1 MRGVCTL
8 LHTFY
13 NAQQTL
19 NIDGERM
26 PAAAATADAFVGVR
40 IPRTM
45 KENVAAVADRAGLN
59 ISDLLRMFLKRVDDD
74 GRLPF
79 DPFEERT
86 PNAKTLA
93 AMREA
98 EEIKHARFSDPEEMF
113 RELDKA
119 ALAYKQAHEAAA

>member
-1 MRGVCTL
+1 
-8 LHTFY
+8 
-13 NAQQTL
+13 
-19 NIDGERM
+19 M
-26 PAAAATADAFVGVR
+26 PAAATADAFVGVR

-79 DPFEERT
+79 DPFEERI

-93 AMREA
+93 AIQELESRANEP
-98 EEIKHARFSDPEEMF
+98 ARFTDPEEMF

-119 ALAYKQAHEAAA
+119 AHAWREKNAATA

>member
-1 MRGVCTL
+1 
-8 LHTFY
+8 
-13 NAQQTL
+13 
-19 NIDGERM
+19 M

-40 IPRTM
+40 IPRAM

-79 DPFEERT
+79 DPFEERI

>member
-1 MRGVCTL
+1 ME
-8 LHTFY
+8 
-13 NAQQTL
+13 N
-19 NIDGERM
+19 RM

-79 DPFEERT
+79 DPFEERI
-86 PNAKTLA
+86 PNAQTLA
-93 AMREA
+93 AIQELEA
-98 EEIKHARFSDPEEMF
+98 RAGEPARFSDPEEMF

-119 ALAYKQAHEAAA
+119 ALAYKQAHVTAE